1 MLPEPLPELSKIVM
15 SEARLR
21 KKTRSLKGLMLKLV
35 LAPFAVLFVFL
46 ILLFRPI
53 VSIQVISLP
62 YNFGDLLFTV
72 QYFETIHKAWNATH
86 LRKKL
91 GLYCAF
97 GRVTNR
103 LLLEKISQKLFLL
116 RNDFAWLVWKISL
129 MFPNIVSAWSEFE
142 PPYPDSFNSFLTFSK
157 SEEIV
162 ASRVLQ
168 STNFSFVCLNV
179 RDSAYEKHFG
189 RSENFIRRSRNSNI
203 DDYEDAI
210 KCLLANDLVIFRMG
224 SVVEKSV
231 NILDTRFI
239 DYAANGMRSEL
250 LDLYLGS
257 KCKFAISTGTGWDE
271 VPRMFQRPLLLVNL
285 FDYVRPINITSTSLV
300 FPKIFLSLDNHR
312 PLSLVEAIDLYHRD
326 VFKTKLGSS
335 EDAGVVIRDMSSE
348 ELVDAVTEMAQ
359 RVEGTFVET
368 PEQKEMQAKAK
379 YILSTHPKLQ
389 PSPNYYPIR
398 AQFASCFLSRYPN
411 FLD

>member
-1 MLPEPLPELSKIVM
+1 VLPGPIPKISIVGTPLLNITPSGLIKKIF
-15 SEARLR
+15 
-21 KKTRSLKGLMLKLV
+21 

-46 ILLFRPI
+46 ILLFKPI
-53 VSIQVISLP
+53 VSIRVINIP

-72 QYFETIHKAWNATH
+72 QYFETIHNAWNATH
-86 LRKKL
+86 LRKKF

-97 GRVTNR
+97 GRVTNS

-129 MFPNIVSAWSEFE
+129 QLPNIVSVWSEFE
-142 PPYPDSFNSFLTFSK
+142 PLYSESFNSFLTFSE

-168 STNFSFVCLNV
+168 SANFSFVCLNV
-179 RDSAYEKHFG
+179 RDSAYEEHFG

-210 KCLLANDLVIFRMG
+210 KYLLANDLVVFRMG

-231 NILDTRFI
+231 NILDPRFI

-257 KCKFAISTGTGWDE
+257 KCKFAVSTGSGWDE
-271 VPRMFQRPLLLVNL
+271 VPRTFRRPLLYVNL
-285 FDYVRPINITSTSLV
+285 FEYLRPLCLSRETIL
-300 FPKIFLSLDNHR
+300 FPKTLLSLDDHR
-312 PLSLVEAIDLYHRD
+312 PLSLVEQIDLFHKG
-326 VFKTKLGSS
+326 VFKLTLRSS
-335 EDAGVVIRDMSSE
+335 EDVGVVIRDMSSE

-379 YILSTHPKLQ
+379 HILSTHPKLQ

-398 AQFASCFLSRYPN
+398 TQFASCFLSRYPN
-411 FLD
+411 FLDGLD